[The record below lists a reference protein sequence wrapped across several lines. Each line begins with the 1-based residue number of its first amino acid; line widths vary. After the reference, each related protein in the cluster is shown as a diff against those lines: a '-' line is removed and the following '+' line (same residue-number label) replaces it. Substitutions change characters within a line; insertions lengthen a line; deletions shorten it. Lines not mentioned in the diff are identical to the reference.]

1 MLSHHW
7 FSISS
12 SSENF
17 LLVKHLTIK
26 NGVTGVNTVLAQ
38 SRVVRVQK
46 SGQEHV
52 KQRKRRSVYQTNPL
66 VQENQ
71 KKVLLAI

>member
-1 MLSHHW
+1 MA
-7 FSISS
+7 
-12 SSENF
+12 
-17 LLVKHLTIK
+17 
-26 NGVTGVNTVLAQ
+26 NGVTGVNTVLAR

-52 KQRKRRSVYQTNPL
+52 KQKESGGAFLKVVSGDFQASSSWDCPQILLKTNPL